1 MGNSWKTKNKI
12 GISLCLDLV
21 IQEVLAENNG
31 NSWKTKNKI
40 GISLCL
46 DLVIQEVLTEDN
58 GEFLEN

>member
-1 MGNSWKTKNKI
+1 M
-12 GISLCLDLV
+12 
-21 IQEVLAENNG
+21 G

-58 GEFLEN
+58 GYSWKTKNKIGISLCLDLVIQEVLAEDNGEFLKN

>member
-12 GISLCLDLV
+12 GISLCVDLV
-21 IQEVLAENNG
+21 IQEVLSEDNG

-40 GISLCL
+40 AISLCL

-58 GEFLEN
+58 GVFLEN

>member
-40 GISLCL
+40 ADRVIPSSESARYYFYSSILFN
-46 DLVIQEVLTEDN
+46 LV
-58 GEFLEN
+58 